1 MYHSVSLAGIDILG
15 LLVRWIH
22 LACSVL
28 LVGGCGMFVIAG
40 PSDRPTALRWQARMS
55 ATCRALA
62 MTAVVSGIGA
72 LAHQTAVLEGRPAAA
87 IEWQSVARVL
97 LETQSGTVWLARHGL
112 LLILATFLAMGGDL
126 SRRLDWRAARWQAL
140 VLAAAALALISA
152 AAHAAAVE
160 PSAAGAIT
168 ADVVHLLAAGIW
180 AGGLL
185 HLASLLHAT
194 AGAAGADAR
203 PYAVL
208 AARRFS
214 ALALVLVAIVAVS
227 GAVSTLIEV
236 GTIAGL
242 IGTRHGRLL
251 IVKLFLVA
259 LMLAL
264 AARNRR
270 VMPALSGEAATTGWP
285 AMRRLRASVLA
296 EGVAGLVVLIIVA
309 AMTATP
315 PGRHE
320 QPTWPLTF
328 RLSWDAAAEAPA
340 LRPLVLVG
348 SQIAA
353 LGAAAAIASLA
364 LARLRL
370 PVLAGGAVT
379 LMAGLALAIPPLV
392 TDAYPTTYQRPAIAY
407 SAASIASGAALY
419 RAHCTAC
426 HGPRGAGD
434 GPAAQ
439 ALDPRPSDL
448 RAHHAALHTAG
459 DLFWWISHGRRA
471 MPAFAD
477 RVDPDGRW
485 DLVNFVRALGAAE
498 TARTLTQTVEPERPR
513 VVAPDFSFTVGPTP
527 ARTLREYRGR
537 RVVLVVLY
545 TLPVSADRLTE
556 LAERYDVMVP
566 LGAEI
571 IAVPTD
577 AAPDAIKRLA
587 RMARA
592 LFPVVTGGAAEIV
605 AAYSLF
611 AAGPHAE
618 FLVDRQGY
626 LRAQATGAFETG
638 RLLSNIQTLN
648 EEKVVAPPP
657 SEHVH

>member
-1 MYHSVSLAGIDILG
+1 MTGIDLLG

-28 LVGGCGMFVIAG
+28 LVGGGGMLLIAG
-40 PSDRPTALRWQARMS
+40 PTDRPTALRWQARVG
-55 ATCRALA
+55 AACRALA
-62 MTAVVSGIGA
+62 AAAILSGIGV

-87 IEWQSVARVL
+87 LEWRSLARVL
-97 LETQSGTVWLARHGL
+97 LETQSGTVWLVRHGL
-112 LLILATFLAMGGDL
+112 LVVLAAFLAMRGDL

-140 VLAAAALALISA
+140 LLSAAALALIA
-152 AAHAAAVE
+152 AAGHAAAVE
-160 PSAAGAIT
+160 PSAAGAIAT
-168 ADVVHLLAAGIW
+168 DVAHLLAAGIW

-194 AGAAGADAR
+194 ARPDGADAR

-214 ALALVLVAIVAVS
+214 TTALLLVAVIVAS
-227 GAVSTLIEV
+227 GAVNTLIEV
-236 GTIAGL
+236 GTVAGL
-242 IGTRHGRLL
+242 IGTPHGRLL
-251 IVKLFLVA
+251 SVKLLLVA
-259 LMLAL
+259 VMLAL

-270 VMPALSGEAATTGWP
+270 VVPALAGEAATIGLP
-285 AMRRLRASVLA
+285 AMRRLRASVLGEA
-296 EGVAGLVVLIIVA
+296 VIGLAILGIVA

-328 RLSWDAAAEAPA
+328 RLSWEAVAGVPE

-348 SQIAA
+348 SQVAVLGVVAA
-353 LGAAAAIASLA
+353 LASLMVR
-364 LARLRL
+364 RLRL
-370 PVLAGGAVT
+370 PLLAGGAVT
-379 LMAGLALAIPPLV
+379 VVAGLALAVPPLV
-392 TDAYPTTYQRPAIAY
+392 TDAYPTTYQRPAVAY
-407 SAASIASGAALY
+407 SAASIAAGAALY
-419 RAHCTAC
+419 REHCAAC

-434 GPAAQ
+434 GPAAP
-439 ALDPRPSDL
+439 ALDPRPPDL

-459 DLFWWISHGRRA
+459 DLFWWISHGLRA

-477 RVDPDGRW
+477 RVDVDGRW
-485 DLVNFVRALGAAE
+485 DLVNVVRALGAAE
-498 TARTLTQTVEPERPR
+498 SARTLTDTVEPERPR
-513 VVAPDFSFTVGPTP
+513 IVAPDFSFTVGPTS
-527 ARTLREYRGR
+527 ARALREYRGR
-537 RVVLVVLY
+537 RAVLVVLY
-545 TLPVSADRLTE
+545 TLPASTARLVE
-556 LAERYDVMVP
+556 LAQRYDVLVP

-577 AAPDAIKRLA
+577 AAPDAIKRLSRVA
-587 RMARA
+587 GAV
-592 LFPVVTGGAAEIV
+592 FPVVTGGAAEIL
-605 AAYSLF
+605 AGYTLF
-611 AAGPHAE
+611 AEGPHAE

-626 LRAQATGAFETG
+626 LRAQAAGAMDTG
-638 RLLSNIQTLN
+638 RLLANLQTLN

>member
-1 MYHSVSLAGIDILG
+1 MSLTGIDVVA

-28 LVGGCGMFVIAG
+28 LVGGCGMLVIAG
-40 PSDRPTALRWQARMS
+40 PTDRPTARRWQARAS
-55 ATCRALA
+55 AACRALA
-62 MTAVVSGIGA
+62 AAALASGIGVLA
-72 LAHQTAVLEGRPAAA
+72 LQTAVLEGRPAAA
-87 IEWQSVARVL
+87 LEWQSLSRVL

-112 LLILATFLAMGGDL
+112 LLVLAAFLAAGGDL
-126 SRRLDWRAARWQAL
+126 SRRVDWRAARWQA
-140 VLAAAALALISA
+140 VALAAAALALIA
-152 AAHAAAVE
+152 GAGHAAAVE
-160 PSAAGAIT
+160 PSAVGAIA

-185 HLASLLHAT
+185 HLAGLLHAS
-194 AGAAGADAR
+194 GSAAGADAR

-214 ALALVLVAIVAVS
+214 TIALVLVAVVAAS
-227 GAVSTLIEV
+227 GAVSTLVEV
-236 GTIAGL
+236 GTVAGL

-251 IVKLFLVA
+251 IVKLLLVA
-259 LMLAL
+259 VMLAL

-270 VMPALSGEAATTGWP
+270 QVPALSGAAATTGLP

-296 EGVAGLVVLIIVA
+296 EGMVALAVLGVVA

-328 RLSWDAAAEAPA
+328 RLSWDAVAEAPA

-348 SQIAA
+348 SQVAVLGIVAA
-353 LGAAAAIASLA
+353 LASLT
-364 LARLRL
+364 LTRLRL
-370 PVLAGGAVT
+370 PVLAGGTVT
-379 LMAGLALAIPPLV
+379 VVAGLALALPPLV
-392 TDAYPTTYQRPAIAY
+392 TDAYPTTYQRPAVAY
-407 SAASIASGAALY
+407 SATSIATGAALY
-419 RAHCTAC
+419 REHCAAC

-434 GPAAQ
+434 GPAAA
-439 ALDPRPSDL
+439 ALDPPPPDL

-471 MPAFAD
+471 MPAFGD
-477 RVDPDGRW
+477 RVDTDGRW
-485 DLVNFVRALGAAE
+485 DLVNFLRALGAAE
-498 TARTLTQTVEPERPR
+498 TARTLTDIVEPERPR
-513 VVAPDFSFTVGPTP
+513 VVAPDFSFTVGPTS
-527 ARTLREYRGR
+527 ARALREYRGR
-537 RVVLVVLY
+537 RAVLVVFY
-545 TLPVSADRLTE
+545 TLPDSAARLTE

-566 LGAEI
+566 LGAEV

-577 AAPDAIKRLA
+577 AAADAIKRLA
-587 RMARA
+587 GVARA
-592 LFPVVTGGAAEIV
+592 VFPVVTGGAAEIV
-605 AAYSLF
+605 TTYALF
-611 AAGPHAE
+611 EHGPHAE

-626 LRAQATGAFETG
+626 MRARAAGPIATA
-638 RLLSNIQTLN
+638 RLLSNLQTLN

>member
-1 MYHSVSLAGIDILG
+1 MSLTGIDLLG
-15 LLVRWIH
+15 FAVRWIH

-28 LVGGCGMFVIAG
+28 LVGGCGMFLIAG
-40 PSDRPTALRWQARMS
+40 PTDRPTALRWQARVG
-55 ATCRALA
+55 AACRALVA
-62 MTAVVSGIGA
+62 AAILSGIGA
-72 LAHQTAVLEGRPAAA
+72 LAHQTAVVEGRPAAA
-87 IEWQSVARVL
+87 MEWRSLARVL
-97 LETQSGTVWLARHGL
+97 LETQSGAVWLVRHGL
-112 LLILATFLAMGGDL
+112 LVVLAAFLAMRGNLG
-126 SRRLDWRAARWQAL
+126 RRLDWRAARWQAL
-140 VLAAAALALISA
+140 LLSAAALALIA
-152 AAHAAAVE
+152 AAGHAAAVE
-160 PSAAGAIT
+160 PSAAGAIA
-168 ADVVHLLAAGIW
+168 ADVAHLIAAGIW

-194 AGAAGADAR
+194 AGTEGADAR

-214 ALALVLVAIVAVS
+214 TIALVLVAVIAVS
-227 GAVSTLIEV
+227 GAVNTLIEV
-236 GTIAGL
+236 GTVAGL

-251 IVKLFLVA
+251 IVKLLLVA
-259 LMLAL
+259 VMLAL

-270 VMPALSGEAATTGWP
+270 VLPALSGEAATTGLP
-285 AMRRLRASVLA
+285 AMRRLRASVLGEA
-296 EGVAGLVVLIIVA
+296 MVALAVLVIVA

-328 RLSWDAAAEAPA
+328 RLSWDAVAGVPA

-348 SQIAA
+348 SQVAVLGVVAA
-353 LGAAAAIASLA
+353 LASLM

-379 LMAGLALAIPPLV
+379 LVAGLALAIPPLV
-392 TDAYPTTYQRPAIAY
+392 TDAYPTTYRRPTAPY
-407 SAASIASGAALY
+407 SAASIAAGAALY
-419 RAHCTAC
+419 REHCVAC

-439 ALDPRPSDL
+439 ALDPRPADL

-459 DLFWWISHGRRA
+459 DLFWWISHGRRT

-477 RVDPDGRW
+477 RVDADGRW

-498 TARTLTQTVEPERPR
+498 SARTLTDAVERERPR
-513 VVAPDFSFTVGPTP
+513 IAAPDFTFTVGPTS
-527 ARTLREYRGR
+527 ARALREYRGR
-537 RVVLVVLY
+537 RAVLLVLY
-545 TLPVSADRLTE
+545 TLPASAARLAE
-556 LAERYDVMVP
+556 LAQRYDVIVP

-577 AAPDAIKRLA
+577 AGPDAIRRLA
-587 RMARA
+587 GVARA
-592 LFPVVTGGAAEIV
+592 VFPVVTGGAAEIV
-605 AAYSLF
+605 TTYALF
-611 AAGPHAE
+611 ADALHAE

-626 LRAQATGAFETG
+626 LRAQATGALETG
-638 RLLSNIQTLN
+638 RLLSNVQTLN

>member
-1 MYHSVSLAGIDILG
+1 ML
-15 LLVRWIH
+15 
-22 LACSVL
+22 
-28 LVGGCGMFVIAG
+28 VIAG
-40 PSDRPTALRWQARMS
+40 PSDRSTALRWQARMS
-55 ATCRALA
+55 ITCRALA
-62 MTAVVSGIGA
+62 IAALVSGIGV

-87 IEWQSVARVL
+87 VEWPSVARVL

-112 LLILATFLAMGGDL
+112 LLVLAAFLAMGGDL
-126 SRRLDWRAARWQAL
+126 TRRLDWRAARWQAL

-152 AAHAAAVE
+152 AGHAAAVE
-160 PSAAGAIT
+160 PSAAGAIA

-194 AGAAGADAR
+194 AGEAGADAR

-214 ALALVLVAIVAVS
+214 TIALLLVATVAAS

-251 IVKLFLVA
+251 IVKLLLVA
-259 LMLAL
+259 IMLAL

-270 VMPALSGEAATTGWP
+270 VMPALSGEAATMGWP
-285 AMRRLRASVLA
+285 AMRRLRASVLVEA
-296 EGVAGLVVLIIVA
+296 MAGLAVLVVVA

-328 RLSWDAAAEAPA
+328 RLSWEAVAEAPA

-348 SQIAA
+348 SQIAV
-353 LGAAAAIASLA
+353 LGATAAIASLT

-379 LMAGLALAIPPLV
+379 LMAGLALAIPPLA
-392 TDAYPTTYQRPAIAY
+392 TDAYPTTYQRPAVAY
-407 SAASIASGAALY
+407 SAASIAAGSALY
-419 RAHCTAC
+419 REHCAAC

-434 GPAAQ
+434 GPAAP

-485 DLVNFVRALGAAE
+485 DLVNFVRALGGAE
-498 TARTLTQTVEPERPR
+498 TARSLTDMVEPERPR
-513 VVAPDFSFTVGPTP
+513 IVAPDFSFTVGPTS

-545 TLPVSADRLTE
+545 TLPASAGRLTE
-556 LAERYDVMVP
+556 LAERYDVLVP

-571 IAVPTD
+571 VAVPTD

-587 RMARA
+587 GVARA
-592 LFPVVTGGAAEIV
+592 VFPVVTGGAADIV
-605 AAYSLF
+605 TTYSLI
-611 AAGPHAE
+611 APGPHAE

-626 LRAQATGAFETG
+626 LRAQASGTFDTG
-638 RLLSNIQTLN
+638 RLLSNVQTLN

>member
-1 MYHSVSLAGIDILG
+1 MSLTGIDVLG

-28 LVGGCGMFVIAG
+28 LVGGCAAFLIAG
-40 PSDRPTALRWQARMS
+40 PTDRPTALRWQARVGG
-55 ATCRALA
+55 ACRALA
-62 MTAVVSGIGA
+62 VAAILSGLGV

-87 IEWQSVARVL
+87 MEWRSMARVL
-97 LETQSGTVWLARHGL
+97 LETQSGAVWLMRHGL
-112 LLILATFLAMGGDL
+112 LVVLATFLAMRGDL
-126 SRRLDWRAARWQAL
+126 TRRLDWRAARWQAL
-140 VLAAAALALISA
+140 VLSAAALALIA
-152 AAHAAAVE
+152 GAGHAAAVE
-160 PSAAGAIT
+160 PSAAGAIA
-168 ADVVHLLAAGIW
+168 ADVAHLLSAGVW

-185 HLASLLHAT
+185 HLASLL
-194 AGAAGADAR
+194 GAASGTAGADAR

-214 ALALVLVAIVAVS
+214 TIALVLVGVVAVS
-227 GAVSTLIEV
+227 GAVNTLVEV
-236 GTIAGL
+236 GTMAGL

-251 IVKLFLVA
+251 IVKLLLVA
-259 LMLAL
+259 VMLAL

-270 VMPALSGEAATTGWP
+270 VVPALSGEAATIGLP
-285 AMRRLRASVLA
+285 SMRRLRKSVVA
-296 EGVAGLVVLIIVA
+296 EALVALVVLLIVA

-320 QPTWPLTF
+320 QPTWPLAF
-328 RLSWDAAAEAPA
+328 RLTWDAVADVPA

-348 SQIAA
+348 SQVAVLGVVAA
-353 LGAAAAIASLA
+353 LASLM

-379 LMAGLALAIPPLV
+379 LVAGLALAIPPLM
-392 TDAYPTTYQRPAIAY
+392 TDAYPTTYQRPAVAY
-407 SAASIASGAALY
+407 SAASVAAGAALY
-419 RAHCTAC
+419 REHCATC

-434 GPAAQ
+434 GPAAP
-439 ALDPRPSDL
+439 ALDPRPPDL

-477 RVDPDGRW
+477 RVDTDGRW
-485 DLVNFVRALGAAE
+485 DLVNFVRALGASE
-498 TARTLTQTVEPERPR
+498 SARTLTDTVEPERPR
-513 VVAPDFSFTVGPTP
+513 IVAPDFTFTVGPTAP
-527 ARTLREYRGR
+527 RTLREYRGR
-537 RVVLVVLY
+537 RAVLLVLY
-545 TLPVSADRLTE
+545 TLPASAARLAE
-556 LAERYDVMVP
+556 LAGRYDVLVP

-577 AAPDAIKRLA
+577 AGPDAIKRLA
-587 RMARA
+587 GVARA
-592 LFPVVTGGAAEIV
+592 VFPVVTTGAAEIITTY
-605 AAYSLF
+605 ALF
-611 AAGPHAE
+611 ADAPHVE
-618 FLVDRQGY
+618 FLIDRQGY
-626 LRAQATGAFETG
+626 LRAKATGAMDTG
-638 RLLSNIQTLN
+638 RLLANVQTLN